1 MSFSWKAGI
10 QQKSLSVIPAKA
22 GIQAKNRIL
31 LLWIPS
37 QAENDTILNF
47 LEYTFSIGKK
57 MKLKY
62 LSRLIL
68 FTTTAIILVSTPLFA
83 IERVAVIIGDRVSM
97 HRTPDANTK
106 AIAHVNREMVVEI
119 IGRSE
124 NPTAVVK
131 FNEYWYQVNYRGKT
145 GWIFGQFL
153 NLDSNKKG
161 LTRIFTKEEL
171 IEYCKIEI
179 ENLKRTRNA
188 GAHEALIELSRAF
201 LDDLKDISND
211 AILSQYYSELDGYR
225 ALNAYYLALGY
236 LGIGNIDAAMEMT
249 SKLSTTF
256 YGISLPDGR
265 KPGDLILEL
274 NSLIGENRRGG
285 DGAD

>member
-1 MSFSWKAGI
+1 
-10 QQKSLSVIPAKA
+10 
-22 GIQAKNRIL
+22 
-31 LLWIPS
+31 
-37 QAENDTILNF
+37 
-47 LEYTFSIGKK
+47 

-62 LSRLIL
+62 LSWLIL
-68 FTTTAIILVSTPLFA
+68 FTTIVVILISTPLFA
-83 IERVAVIIGDRVSM
+83 IERKAVIIGDRVSM

-161 LTRIFTKEEL
+161 LTRIFTKGEL

-179 ENLKRTRNA
+179 ENLKRTRDA
-188 GAHEALIELSRAF
+188 GAHEALMELSRAF
-201 LDDLKDISND
+201 LDNLKDISND
-211 AILSQYYSELDGYR
+211 TILSQYDNNIDGYR

-236 LGIGNIDAAMEMT
+236 LGVGSIDEAMEIT
-249 SKLSTTF
+249 NKISRTF

-265 KPGDLILEL
+265 KTGDLILEL
-274 NSLIGENRRGG
+274 NSLIDESRRGSN
-285 DGAD
+285 DAD